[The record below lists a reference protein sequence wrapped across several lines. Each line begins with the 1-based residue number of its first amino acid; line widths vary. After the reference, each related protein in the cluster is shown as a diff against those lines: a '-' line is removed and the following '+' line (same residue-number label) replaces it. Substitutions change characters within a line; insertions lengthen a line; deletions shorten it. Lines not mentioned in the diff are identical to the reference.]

1 MSEKRRD
8 NKGRI
13 LRVGESQRKDGK
25 YEFKY
30 TDIRGVRRSE
40 YSWKLVD
47 TDKVP
52 KGKRDCESLRSIEKR
67 LLKDLDYEIHSYE
80 ADRMTLN
87 HFYDD
92 YMDAKVDLQ
101 SSTRVNYM
109 YMYDKYIR
117 DELGYH
123 SISTIKY
130 SHIKKLYLSLIH
142 EKGFKPN
149 SMEIVN
155 SILHPVFEIAVR
167 DDYIRKNPTEGVMR
181 EIKLTHDWEKPKR
194 HALTVEQ
201 QSRFI
206 DFIVNSPIYGKWC
219 PMFTFFLG
227 TGCRVGEATGLRWDD
242 VDFKNSIID
251 INHALIYRK
260 CEDGKCRFHITTP
273 KTKNSNRIIPMFQEV
288 RAALLQLKERQ
299 LKRGLNNATVDGY
312 KNFVFLNRYG
322 DVFSAHAINRVINR
336 ICKAYNEEESENA
349 AKENRSPILL
359 PHFSVHNLR
368 HTFCTRFCEQER
380 NIKIIQEIMGHADI
394 TTTMDIYNEA
404 TKEAKIDSFKRLEG
418 KIKIC

>member
-8 NKGRI
+8 NKGRV

-30 TDIRGVRRSE
+30 TDIKGVRRSE

-67 LLKDLDYEIHSYE
+67 VLKDLNDEILSHD
-80 ADRMTLN
+80 AQRMTLN
-87 HFYDD
+87 RFYND
-92 YMDAKVDLQ
+92 YMTAKVDLQ

-117 DELGYH
+117 DELGYLN
-123 SISTIKY
+123 ISSIKY

-149 SMEIVN
+149 SMEIVHT
-155 SILHPVFEIAVR
+155 ILHPVFETAVR
-167 DDYIRKNPTEGVMR
+167 DDYIRKNPTEGVLK

-194 HALTVEQ
+194 HALTVDQ
-201 QSRFI
+201 QYRFV
-206 DFIVNSPIYGKWC
+206 DFIANSPIYKQWG

-260 CEDGKCRFHITTP
+260 SEDGKCRFHITTP
-273 KTKNSNRIIPMFQEV
+273 KTKTSNRIIPMFQEV
-288 RAALLQLKERQ
+288 RTALLQLKEKQ
-299 LKRGLNNATVDGY
+299 LQRGINNATVDGY
-312 KNFVFLNRYG
+312 NNFVFLNRFG
-322 DVFSAHAINRVINR
+322 DVFSAHVINRVIKR
-336 ICKAYNEEESENA
+336 ICKAYNEEEIEKA
-349 AKENRSPILL
+349 AKENRNPVLL
-359 PHFSVHNLR
+359 PHFTVHNLR
-368 HTFCTRFCEQER
+368 HTFCTRFCEQEQ
-380 NIKIIQEIMGHADI
+380 NVKIIQEIMGHADI

-404 TKEAKIDSFKRLEG
+404 TKEAKIESFKRLEG

>member
-1 MSEKRRD
+1 MSGKRRD
-8 NKGRI
+8 NKGRV

-30 TDIRGVRRSE
+30 TDIKGVRRSE

-52 KGKRDCESLRSIEKR
+52 KGKRNCESLRAIEKR
-67 LLKDLDYEIHSYE
+67 VLKDIGDEIHSYD
-80 ADRMTLN
+80 ADRLTLN
-87 HFYDD
+87 RFYKD
-92 YMDAKVDLQ
+92 YIDAKVDLQ

-109 YMYDKYIR
+109 YIYDKYIR
-117 DELGYH
+117 DELGYR

-149 SMEIVN
+149 SMEIVHT
-155 SILHPVFEIAVR
+155 ILHPVFETAVR
-167 DDYIRKNPTEGVMR
+167 DDYIRKNPTEGVLK

-194 HALTVEQ
+194 HALTVDQ
-201 QSRFI
+201 QYRFV
-206 DFIVNSPIYGKWC
+206 DFIANSPIYKQWG

-227 TGCRVGEATGLRWDD
+227 TGCRAGEATGLRWDD
-242 VDFKNSIID
+242 VDFKNNIID

-260 CEDGKCRFHITTP
+260 SEDGKCRFHITTP
-273 KTKNSNRIIPMFQEV
+273 KTKMSKRIIPMFPEV
-288 RAALLQLKERQ
+288 RAALLQLKEKQ
-299 LKRGLNNATVDGY
+299 LQRGMSNATVDGY
-312 KNFVFLNRYG
+312 KNFVFLNRFG
-322 DVFSAHAINRVINR
+322 DVYSGQVINRVIKR
-336 ICKAYNEEESENA
+336 ICEAYNEEESKIA
-349 AKENRSPILL
+349 IKENRNPLLL
-359 PHFSVHNLR
+359 PHFTAHNLR
-368 HTFCTRFCEQER
+368 HTFCTRFCEQEQ
-380 NIKIIQEIMGHADI
+380 NVKIIQEIMGHADI